1 MNDLLHFVKHL
12 VGLCGETSHPS
23 LLITGG
29 VFLTTIGLY
38 WKKIIDYMKDL
49 F

>member
-29 VFLTTIGLY
+29 VFLATMGLY
-38 WKKIIDYMKDL
+38 WKKLIDYMKDL